1 MTQLVAN
8 LGSIETEEKTELH
21 EISTEQ
27 QDIPMYQIFK
37 IQQINVFKWKLIH
50 RLQNNSVRYRQKF
63 K

>member
-37 IQQINVFKWKLIH
+37 IQQINVFK
-50 RLQNNSVRYRQKF
+50 
-63 K
+63 